1 MTWAAS
7 ARSPRPARRAL
18 VPPGDAAALREEIAR
33 LLADPPARERLA
45 VAARAL
51 ANGEWSWE
59 RVATRTR
66 ALYAS
71 LLS

>member
-1 MTWAAS
+1 M
-7 ARSPRPARRAL
+7 
-18 VPPGDAAALREEIAR
+18 PPGDAAALREEIAR

-45 VAARAL
+45 AAAL
-51 ANGEWSWE
+51 ALAHGEWSWE
-59 RVATRTR
+59 RVAERTR